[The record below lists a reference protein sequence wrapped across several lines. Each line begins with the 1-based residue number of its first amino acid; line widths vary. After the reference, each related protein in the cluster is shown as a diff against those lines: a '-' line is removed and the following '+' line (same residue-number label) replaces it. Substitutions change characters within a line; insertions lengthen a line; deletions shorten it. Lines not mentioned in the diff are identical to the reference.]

1 MDDEELTRLAA
12 QELLRDAK
20 KFMAQRN
27 AEFRATQLKTPMK
40 PNKVFLSNTIRNVVS
55 YNKTRKGGA
64 PRQDDIAKANVENK
78 LRDKKEEAKRKH

>member
-1 MDDEELTRLAA
+1 
-12 QELLRDAK
+12 
-20 KFMAQRN
+20 MAQRN

-64 PRQDDIAKANVENK
+64 PRQDDNAKANVENK